1 MNQIRAKRGD
11 EAARVKE
18 EEIKMIEAHKF
29 EVHRKLRYGEKEG
42 EGGRRGR
49 GRGSEGVREGE
60 ERRCIE
66 EGSRGTK
73 LYSGLRGSRSN

>member
-1 MNQIRAKRGD
+1 MVRRR
-11 EAARVKE
+11 EKE
-18 EEIKMIEAHKF
+18 EEA
-29 EVHRKLRYGEKEG
+29 
-42 EGGRRGR
+42 GRRGR
-49 GRGSEGVREGE
+49 VRGGEGVREGE